1 MRNSD
6 YVPSSSPPKK
16 PPPKPPVPPK
26 PIITKKLPPFP
37 PTPKVINELMVS
49 SEDLGRSRT
58 NSIDVI
64 DSPRPEM
71 NLRIWV
77 ENKLNSL
84 KCDEYNTILEIREKI
99 CQNLKVDPS
108 LYSIREKEKTKI
120 IDEKDLIVEY
130 RDKVLVLINN
140 NQITKPS
147 DNSVNVIFDIELP
160 DKTHSHIFLDKY
172 SSVEDVIEKICK
184 KRAITN
190 PKEYVLCIMKKNRF
204 YEIPGETSIFGYQKR
219 MLFLNKKQKDI
230 KKVLS
235 KEEMEIIDKN
245 FEKKGSIELKI
256 ENRNENSIEISSDP
270 SLKVEIN
277 HEQLDFKF
285 FREYMKK
292 EREMKILFYNQVITK
307 CPSQYLDHSLKHANI
322 ELCFKV
328 IDLFLCGDLW
338 FSSLVTSVEENNR
351 EQFVEMITKL
361 FESKSNMINLLKLLS
376 NQISPK
382 INSKSL
388 FSGTPIVCSFLT
400 AYSFKFIHAF
410 LQPSIKKVLE
420 EFDEHLNLE
429 IVNSRLPEGVSQI
442 NNSKNLVAFIEMF
455 VNEMNLIYSRPFPV
469 NLKYFLNHF
478 KNRMLKTL
486 EKDVVTRLLSIFI
499 FRHMIC
505 PVLKDPK
512 SFEHISELKK
522 KQINTRYFELVAIVL
537 ECVSSGMPF
546 ERNMEV
552 MEQYRGKLIS
562 KTDSFVNISV
572 SKIQDTNV
580 QMAQFVEK
588 NSLEEEEIDY
598 NPEDILS
605 VLSQVKVNLFYQLFQ
620 DGYSKEEI
628 QYLSSSLIDLK
639 KDEKKFVFQNN
650 YSRNFSEIS
659 AFLSN
664 SSYFLREQMHLL

>member
-628 QYLSSSLIDLK
+628 QYLSSSLIELK

>member
-292 EREMKILFYNQVITK
+292 EREMKILFYNEVITK